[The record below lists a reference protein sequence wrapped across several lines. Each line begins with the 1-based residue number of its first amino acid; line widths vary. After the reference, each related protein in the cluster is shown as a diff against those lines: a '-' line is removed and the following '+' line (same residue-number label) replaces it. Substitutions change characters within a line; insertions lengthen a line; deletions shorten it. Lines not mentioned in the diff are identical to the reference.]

1 MKVSFKIDSLAT
13 AETAVAQC
21 ALLAETYRR
30 DQPKTAAIESIE
42 SDEAPAPVAPK
53 RGSGRYVRTSCI
65 KIVTTVVQPRFGCNA
80 DPIRS
85 AIVHADEMAEFAI
98 ELIKCAETAMRHDA
112 PFVAGSWCKFCAAK
126 NTCATFQGF
135 QRTELYREFDLTPS

>member
-53 RGSGRYVRTSCI
+53 RRGSKQAAPAAEQTMPG
-65 KIVTTVVQPRFGCNA
+65 
-80 DPIRS
+80 S
-85 AIVHADEMAEFAI
+85 AIDQPSAVDPEARAK
-98 ELIKCAETAMRHDA
+98 LTAMARERGIIWA
-112 PFVAGSWCKFCAAK
+112 REILGKYNAAK
-126 NTCATFQGF
+126 
-135 QRTELYREFDLTPS
+135 LSDLLDDEVAEILAA